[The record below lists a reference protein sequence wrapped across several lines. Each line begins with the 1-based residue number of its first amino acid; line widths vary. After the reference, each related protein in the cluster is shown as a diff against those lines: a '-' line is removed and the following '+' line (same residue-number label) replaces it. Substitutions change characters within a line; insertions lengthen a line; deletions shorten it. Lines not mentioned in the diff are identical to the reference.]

1 MKFFH
6 QQVITVF
13 LIITIILLPFS
24 HLKMV
29 IGVFPFYF
37 PEIFVTLSLIAFLI
51 TRQKNSLFTGL
62 DRGILLGGIL
72 FLGGSIVSLLLNP
85 YTLTGLGMI
94 KSWFGFPFLFALLLW
109 RDTQHL
115 RERDRMLIIWY
126 GVLCG
131 IALRSFYYLLTGD
144 ITYDGRLQGDYA
156 SPNFLAYSLAPAILM
171 SCWSLLYVRTQS
183 WLWFANLSVLA
194 LLVSVFFAT
203 HSYGAWGGVFVALG
217 IFLLLKNNHC
227 TPFKKSLLIG
237 LSVLSVFLA
246 FIYFEHGSDKW
257 QALMHQSERSA
268 LASRLMIW
276 QSALKMV
283 SDSPVFGIG
292 IGRFQQVYLSY
303 QAFFPPYLEWAV
315 PEPHNI
321 FLAVYLSTGLV
332 GLLGFLILMSRL
344 IFLLWR
350 QYQKNTNPGV
360 SGIDSVFFL
369 GLSAL
374 FLVYG
379 FMDTP
384 LFTTELSYVFFLW
397 FTLAIPRK
405 C

>member
-171 SCWSLLYVRTQS
+171 SCWYLLYVRTQS

-292 IGRFQQVYLSY
+292 IGRLQQVYLSY

>member
-171 SCWSLLYVRTQS
+171 SCWYLLYVRTQS

>member
-171 SCWSLLYVRTQS
+171 SCWYLLYVRTQS

-237 LSVLSVFLA
+237 LSVLSVFLS